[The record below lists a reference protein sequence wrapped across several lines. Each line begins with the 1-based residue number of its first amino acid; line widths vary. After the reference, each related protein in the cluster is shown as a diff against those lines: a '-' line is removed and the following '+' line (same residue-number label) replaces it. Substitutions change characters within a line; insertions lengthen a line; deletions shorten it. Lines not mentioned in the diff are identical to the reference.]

1 MAQIFKAKKKS
12 VSQKMLTLTVSAMD
26 HQGRGVAKQGSKVCF
41 VNGALPGEEVKAQLI
56 DDKAR
61 FASADCKKVLRASA
75 HRVTP
80 FCQHYQ
86 VCGGCQLQHL
96 DASQQLVEKQ
106 AAVSQ
111 LFSKF
116 AKAENLKW
124 QAPLVS
130 EARHYRRSARVAVM
144 HDKAAKKMRVGYR
157 AQGSKQLVSIERCDV
172 LSTKFSALFT
182 VFDDLINNHA
192 GLSCISHL
200 QLCEADN
207 AAYVV
212 IRHTKPISNALKTVV
227 EKACDEYQWC
237 LVWQSHSG
245 EIDHTHH
252 PMPYYT
258 IPEYDLTFEFGL
270 ENFVQVNQHV
280 NQAMLHQAKEWL
292 DLQGHEQVLD
302 LFCGIGNFSLLIAK
316 YAKHVIGV
324 EGVDSAV
331 ALAKQNAQTNSL
343 LNTDFYCF
351 DLTQSMQSAAWFSK
365 DIDVLV
371 LDPSRTGAMAIL
383 EQLPLTQFKTILYVS
398 CDPVTLARDS
408 AIILQAGFS
417 IEKIGLMNMFPH
429 TGHIE
434 TMALFHRR

>member
-12 VSQKMLTLTVSAMD
+12 VSQKMLTLNVTAID
-26 HQGRGVAKQGSKVCF
+26 HQGRGVAKQGNKVCF
-41 VNGALPGEEVKAQLI
+41 VNGALPGEEVKALLI
-56 DDKAR
+56 EDKAR
-61 FASADCKKVLRASA
+61 FASADCKKVLSASA

-96 DASQQLVEKQ
+96 DAEQQLVEKQ

-116 AKAENLKW
+116 AKADNLNW
-124 QAPLVS
+124 QAPLLS
-130 EARHYRRSARVAVM
+130 EERHYRRSARIAVM

-157 AQGSKQLVSIERCDV
+157 AQGSKQLVSIENCDV
-172 LSTKFSALFT
+172 LSGTFKDVFS
-182 VFDDLINNHA
+182 VFDVLINSHS
-192 GLSCISHL
+192 GLSSISHL

-207 AAYVV
+207 AAFVV
-212 IRHTKPISNALKTVV
+212 IRHTKAINAELKAIVV
-227 EKACDEYQWC
+227 AACDEYSWRV
-237 LVWQSHSG
+237 VWQSQSG
-245 EIDHTHH
+245 EIDHSDH
-252 PMPYYT
+252 PMPYYQ
-258 IPEYDLTFEFGL
+258 IPAYDLRFEFGL
-270 ENFVQVNQHV
+270 ENFIQVNPQV
-280 NQAMLHQAKEWL
+280 NQAMLHQAKQWL

-316 YAKHVIGV
+316 YAKYVIGV

-343 LNTDFYCF
+343 SNTDFYCF
-351 DLTQSMQSAAWFSK
+351 DLTKSMQSAAWFSAEL
-365 DIDVLV
+365 DVLV

>member
-12 VSQKMLTLTVSAMD
+12 VSQKMITLSVTAMD
-26 HQGRGVAKQGSKVCF
+26 HQGRGVAKHNNKVCF
-41 VNGALPGEEVKAQLI
+41 VNGALPSEEVKAQLVE
-56 DDKAR
+56 DKAR
-61 FASADCKKVLRASA
+61 FASADCKKVLHASEY
-75 HRVTP
+75 RVKP
-80 FCQHYQ
+80 FCEHYQ

-111 LFSKF
+111 LFAKF
-116 AKAENLKW
+116 AKVTSLNWEK
-124 QAPLVS
+124 PLTS
-130 EARHYRRSARVAVM
+130 DMQHYRRSARIAVM

-157 AQGSKQLVSIERCDV
+157 AQGSKQLVSINQCDV
-172 LSTKFSALFT
+172 LTSTFSDLFT
-182 VFDDLINNHA
+182 LFDLLINTHK
-192 GLSCISHL
+192 GLQSITHL

-207 AAYVV
+207 AAFVV
-212 IRHTKPISNALKTVV
+212 IRHTKPISEELKSLVAQ
-227 EKACDEYQWC
+227 ACQEQQW
-237 LVWQSHSG
+237 LIVWQSESG
-245 EIDHTHH
+245 QIDQSHY
-252 PMPYYT
+252 PVPYYT
-258 IPEYDLTFEFGL
+258 IPKYDLTFEFGL
-270 ENFVQVNQHV
+270 ENFIQVNPQV
-280 NQAMLHQAKEWL
+280 NQAMLNQAKEWL

-302 LFCGIGNFSLLIAK
+302 LFCGIGNFSLLLAK

-331 ALAKQNAQTNSL
+331 ALAKQNAHTNSL
-343 LNTDFYCF
+343 SNTDFYCF
-351 DLTQSMQSAAWFSK
+351 DLTQSMQSAAWFSAEL
-365 DIDVLV
+365 DVLV

-408 AIILQAGFS
+408 AIMLQAGFS
-417 IEKIGLMNMFPH
+417 IKKIGLMNMFPH